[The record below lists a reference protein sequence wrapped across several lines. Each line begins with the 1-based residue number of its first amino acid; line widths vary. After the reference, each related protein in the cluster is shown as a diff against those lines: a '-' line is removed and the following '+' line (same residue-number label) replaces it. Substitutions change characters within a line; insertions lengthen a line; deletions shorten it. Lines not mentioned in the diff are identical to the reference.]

1 MLDAI
6 PSHSINSDPNVTMLR
21 RGEGPGPDVLFLI
34 SSLAGT
40 LTAPMHPTLW

>member
-6 PSHSINSDPNVTMLR
+6 ASHVINSDPNVGMLR
-21 RGEGPGPDVLFLI
+21 RGEGSRPDILFLI

-40 LTAPMHPTLW
+40 LTAPMDPTLR